1 MASSL
6 NLYTEYGFSSPEE
19 LDAAVSAAYAAVLE
33 SSAKLKPIELALK
46 KKKGAAAADH
56 HLPEHQGRPGWPR
69 RTENAQGPRAYRQE
83 HEGDL
88 LLSEAAV
95 CFFKAN
101 GIAKLPT
108 VKELT
113 AEIEALMSEK
123 NAGYTEY
130 QERKRQADE
139 LLTVKRNIDQVLHGA
154 PSQRRDEH
162 DR

>member
-1 MASSL
+1 M
-6 NLYTEYGFSSPEE
+6 PCQ
-19 LDAAVSAAYAAVLE
+19 DAAVSAAFAAVHD
-33 SSAKLKPIELALK
+33 SSAKLKPIETALK
-46 KKKGAAAADH
+46 EKKELRRQIIIYRDTKAVREGLAAQKTPKARA
-56 HLPEHQGRPGWPR
+56 
-69 RTENAQGPRAYRQE
+69 AYRQE

-88 LLSEAAV
+88 LLSEATIR
-95 CFFKAN
+95 FFKAN
-101 GIAKLPT
+101 GITKLPT

-123 NAGYTEY
+123 NAGYNEY
-130 QERKRQADE
+130 QERKREADE